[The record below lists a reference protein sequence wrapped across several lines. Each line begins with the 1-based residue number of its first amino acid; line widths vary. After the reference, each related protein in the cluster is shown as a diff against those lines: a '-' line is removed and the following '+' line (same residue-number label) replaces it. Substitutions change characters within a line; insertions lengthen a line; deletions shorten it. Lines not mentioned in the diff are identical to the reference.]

1 MIVTVDEVKN
11 VIENYYKDSHPDFIL
26 TKRITDNLIPIV
38 YKGLVNAIDDMSME
52 QAYPSICSFL
62 EKDNILDFVK
72 TRQPYVSAVPDN
84 VVDSVK
90 QYLDRSFTDMKLCH
104 IYRKSNH
111 PDDQY
116 LYMVTAAKS
125 DGTFSCWSSWNS
137 ITGSLNHGHYYLPS
151 EQDAISILQE
161 LFTDITDEAEK
172 YGMFASEYSE
182 NQSAEEEEQQKRIE
196 SAQNENENSEMMIH
210 RHRGR

>member
-11 VIENYYKDSHPDFIL
+11 VIENYYKDNHPDFIL
-26 TKRITDNLIPIV
+26 TKRIMDNLIPII

-52 QAYPSICSFL
+52 QAYPSIFSFL

-84 VVDSVK
+84 VADSVK
-90 QYLDRSFTDMKLCH
+90 QYLDRSFADMKLCH

-116 LYMVTAAKS
+116 LYMVIAEKN

-137 ITGSLNHGHYYLPS
+137 ITGFLNHGHYYLTS

-182 NQSAEEEEQQKRIE
+182 NQAAEEEEQKKCVE
-196 SAQNENENSEMMIH
+196 SAQNENENSEMMLH

>member
-1 MIVTVDEVKN
+1 
-11 VIENYYKDSHPDFIL
+11 
-26 TKRITDNLIPIV
+26 
-38 YKGLVNAIDDMSME
+38 
-52 QAYPSICSFL
+52 
-62 EKDNILDFVK
+62 
-72 TRQPYVSAVPDN
+72 
-84 VVDSVK
+84 
-90 QYLDRSFTDMKLCH
+90 
-104 IYRKSNH
+104 
-111 PDDQY
+111 
-116 LYMVTAAKS
+116 MVTAAKS

-182 NQSAEEEEQQKRIE
+182 NQAAEEEEQQKRVE
-196 SAQNENENSEMMIH
+196 SAQNENENSEMMLH